1 MKNTALITMALTA
14 GVALSTPALAYRNDY
29 GRNND
34 VRYDWATVVDVDPI
48 IERSRR
54 PVSREV
60 CYDQPV
66 ERYEPGYTARRNH
79 TGATV
84 LGAVIGGALGNQ
96 VGKGDGRKA
105 ATIAGAVI
113 GGAVGNNTSRRNGD
127 YYETSG
133 GYVRDYETRCREQT
147 AWRGED
153 DVVGYQVTYRYR
165 GDTFH
170 TTMDHHPG
178 NRLRVRVDRGV
189 TPAE

>member
-1 MKNTALITMALTA
+1 MKNLTFITMALVA
-14 GVALSTPALAYRNDY
+14 GAALSTPALAYRGDY
-29 GRNND
+29 YDSRYE

-48 IERSRR
+48 IERSSR
-54 PVSREV
+54 PVNREV

-66 ERYEPGYTARRNH
+66 DRYEPGYTARRDH
-79 TGATV
+79 TGSTL

-113 GGAVGNNTSRRNGD
+113 GGAVGNNASHRRGD
-127 YYETSG
+127 YYETG
-133 GYVRDYETRCREQT
+133 GYVRDYETRCRQET
-147 AWRGED
+147 AWRGNN
-153 DVVGYQVTYRYR
+153 DVVGYEVTYRYR
-165 GDTFH
+165 GAVYH

>member
-1 MKNTALITMALTA
+1 MKTLTITLALAA
-14 GVALSTPALAYRNDY
+14 GVALSGPALARRGDDRYY
-29 GRNND
+29 D
-34 VRYDWATVVDVDPI
+34 VRYDWATVIDVDPI
-48 IERSRR
+48 VERTRR
-54 PVSREV
+54 PVSRDV

-66 ERYEPGYTARRNH
+66 DRYEPGYTARRDH
-79 TGATV
+79 TGSTL

-113 GGAVGNNTSRRNGD
+113 GGAVGNNASHRRGD
-127 YYETSG
+127 YYETRG
-133 GYVRDYETRCREQT
+133 GYVTDYETRCERQT
-147 AWRGED
+147 SWRGGD
-153 DVVGYQVTYRYR
+153 DIVGYQVSYRYR
-165 GDTFH
+165 GDIFH